1 MAKAQAATQKPE
13 MLLDI
18 RDLRIEAR
26 VFPPDEAP
34 KTVTLVHDVSLTLK
48 RGKVLGLIG
57 ESGAGKSTIGLS
69 SMAYGRGGV
78 KITGGQVLLNGRDIL
93 PLGLSGVRKLR
104 GREVCYVAQS
114 AAAAF
119 NPAHKLMDQV
129 VEAALL
135 HGVATRAEA
144 ERRAVT
150 LFKKL
155 SLPNPETIGNRY
167 PHQVSGGQL
176 QRVMTA
182 MALCSEPDLIVFD
195 EPTTALDVTTQIDV
209 LAAIKDAIRDTHVAA
224 LYISH
229 DLAVVAQVADEILV
243 LRHGRLVERG
253 DTHQIIK
260 LPQQDY
266 TRALVA
272 VHEIDHTEKQP
283 SPTPVLSVKNV
294 TAAYGG
300 GAVKVLKN
308 VSVDLHPGQTLAVVG
323 ESGSGKSTLG
333 RLIAGLMPPVKGT
346 VKLDGKSL
354 PTLVRQRDKDMLRR
368 IQIIYQSAD
377 TALNPRH
384 TIRKIL
390 GRPLT
395 FFQSLRGAAREQR
408 VIELLKMVEL
418 DPGYAGRYPAQ
429 LSGGQRQRVAI
440 ARALAANP
448 DLIICDEITSA
459 LDQLVQAGILQMLAD
474 LQQRLGVSY
483 LFITHDLE
491 IVRAIADRVIVMS
504 QGRIVDQGSR
514 AEVLSPP
521 YPDYTKLL
529 LDSVPEMAPDWLD
542 RLLTKRSS
550 AVN

>member
-1 MAKAQAATQKPE
+1 MKSEPQSPPIVLSVT
-13 MLLDI
+13 
-18 RDLRIEAR
+18 DLRIEAKANDGWIEI
-26 VFPPDEAP
+26 V
-34 KTVTLVHDVSLTLK
+34 KGVNLTLR
-48 RGKVLGLIG
+48 RGEVLGLVG
-57 ESGAGKSTIGLS
+57 ESGAGKSTIGL
-69 SMAYGRGGV
+69 AALGYFRPGCRRTRGSVRFGETDV
-78 KITGGQVLLNGRDIL
+78 
-93 PLGLSGVRKLR
+93 LGLTEAKRRTLR
-104 GREVCYVAQS
+104 GTKVAYVAQS
-114 AAAAF
+114 AAASF
-119 NPAHKLMDQV
+119 NPAKRLMDQIV
-129 VEAALL
+129 DAA
-135 HGVATRAEA
+135 VTRGGMQ
-144 ERRAVT
+144 RAVAEQRAVA
-150 LFKKL
+150 LFRSL
-155 SLPNPETIGNRY
+155 QLPNPETFGKRY

-176 QRVMTA
+176 QRAMTA
-182 MALCSEPDLIVFD
+182 MAMICQPDLIVFD
-195 EPTTALDVTTQIDV
+195 EPTTALDVTTQVEV
-209 LAAIKDAIRDTHVAA
+209 LVSIRRAIKEHGAA
-224 LYISH
+224 VLYISH
-229 DLAVVAQVADEILV
+229 DLAIVAQMADRVMV
-243 LRHGRLVERG
+243 LRYGEAVEEAPIRQIMETPSHPYTKSLWAVRSLQTPAKPELERLLEVEG
-253 DTHQIIK
+253 I
-260 LPQQDY
+260 
-266 TRALVA
+266 
-272 VHEIDHTEKQP
+272 
-283 SPTPVLSVKNV
+283 S
-294 TAAYGG
+294 AAYGRFKALEDIDFSIG
-300 GAVKVLKN
+300 KR
-308 VSVDLHPGQTLAVVG
+308 QTLAVVG

>member
-1 MAKAQAATQKPE
+1 MKNEPQSPPIVLSVT
-13 MLLDI
+13 
-18 RDLRIEAR
+18 DLRIEAK
-26 VFPPDEAP
+26 AN
-34 KTVTLVHDVSLTLK
+34 DVWIEIVKGVNLTLR
-48 RGKVLGLIG
+48 RGEVLGLVG
-57 ESGAGKSTIGLS
+57 ESGAGKSTIGL
-69 SMAYGRGGV
+69 AALGYFRPGCRRTRGSVRFGETDV
-78 KITGGQVLLNGRDIL
+78 
-93 PLGLSGVRKLR
+93 LGLTEAKRRTLR
-104 GREVCYVAQS
+104 GTKVAYVAQS
-114 AAAAF
+114 AAASF
-119 NPAHKLMDQV
+119 NPAKRLMDQI
-129 VEAALL
+129 VEAA
-135 HGVATRAEA
+135 VTRGGMQ
-144 ERRAVT
+144 RAVAEQRAVA
-150 LFKKL
+150 LFRSL
-155 SLPNPETIGNRY
+155 QLPNPETFGKRY

-176 QRVMTA
+176 QRAMTA
-182 MALCSEPDLIVFD
+182 MAMICQPDLIVFD
-195 EPTTALDVTTQIDV
+195 EPTTALDVTTQVEV
-209 LAAIKDAIRDTHVAA
+209 LVSIRRAIKEHGAA
-224 LYISH
+224 VLYISH
-229 DLAVVAQVADEILV
+229 DLAIVAQMADRVMV
-243 LRHGRLVERG
+243 LRYGEAVEEAPIR
-253 DTHQIIK
+253 QIMET
-260 LPQQDY
+260 PSHPY
-266 TRALVA
+266 TKSLWAVRSFKAL
-272 VHEIDHTEKQP
+272 EDIDFSIGKR
-283 SPTPVLSVKNV
+283 
-294 TAAYGG
+294 
-300 GAVKVLKN
+300 
-308 VSVDLHPGQTLAVVG
+308 QTLAVVG

>member
-1 MAKAQAATQKPE
+1 MQ
-13 MLLDI
+13 
-18 RDLRIEAR
+18 
-26 VFPPDEAP
+26 
-34 KTVTLVHDVSLTLK
+34 
-48 RGKVLGLIG
+48 
-57 ESGAGKSTIGLS
+57 
-69 SMAYGRGGV
+69 
-78 KITGGQVLLNGRDIL
+78 
-93 PLGLSGVRKLR
+93 
-104 GREVCYVAQS
+104 
-114 AAAAF
+114 
-119 NPAHKLMDQV
+119 
-129 VEAALL
+129 
-135 HGVATRAEA
+135 
-144 ERRAVT
+144 RAVAEQRAVA
-150 LFKKL
+150 LFRSL
-155 SLPNPETIGNRY
+155 QLPNPEIFGKRY

-176 QRVMTA
+176 QRAMTA
-182 MALCSEPDLIVFD
+182 MAMICQPDLIVFD
-195 EPTTALDVTTQIDV
+195 EPTTALDVTTQVEV
-209 LAAIKDAIRDTHVAA
+209 LVSIRRAIKEHGAA
-224 LYISH
+224 VLYISH
-229 DLAVVAQVADEILV
+229 DLAIVAQMADRVMV
-243 LRHGRLVERG
+243 LRYGEAVEEAPIR
-253 DTHQIIK
+253 QIMEA
-260 LPQQDY
+260 PSHPY
-266 TRALVA
+266 TKSLWA
-272 VHEIDHTEKQP
+272 VRSLQ
-283 SPTPVLSVKNV
+283 TPAKPELEPLLEVEGIS
-294 TAAYGG
+294 AAYGRFKALEDIDFSIG
-300 GAVKVLKN
+300 KR
-308 VSVDLHPGQTLAVVG
+308 QTLAVVG